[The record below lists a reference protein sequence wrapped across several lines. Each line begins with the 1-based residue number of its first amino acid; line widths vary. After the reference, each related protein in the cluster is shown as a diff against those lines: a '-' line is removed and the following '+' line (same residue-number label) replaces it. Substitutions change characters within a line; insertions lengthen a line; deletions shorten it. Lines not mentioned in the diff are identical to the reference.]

1 MEDVQNQRR
10 LCTEIQLFDL
20 CDRDACSHRDGRYC
34 TKGDILAKFEAI
46 KEEDERSP
54 EQFMAE
60 ELDDTE
66 APVTWAMMNHSA
78 STNTGMMNLTKMIC
92 NCTINNHHQ
101 KAALQKAAFLWINAN
116 R

>member
-20 CDRDACSHRDGRYC
+20 CDRDTCSHRDGRYC

-66 APVTWAMMNHSA
+66 GAGDMGYDESFGVDEYGDDDPDEDD
-78 STNTGMMNLTKMIC
+78 L
-92 NCTINNHHQ
+92 
-101 KAALQKAAFLWINAN
+101 
-116 R
+116 